1 MTQRWPCGERQ
12 LPAASL
18 SPHENELA
26 LPTPTGPE
34 RSAGIDLI
42 LLSPLPASPTIMPLE
57 TDPLLENG
65 GLLSSPAHPPRSR
78 VSQYLRQPLDPRYGD
93 LLLLFCYIITGLLDS
108 SAVFIWGSF
117 VSMQTGNTVYFG
129 LGLVGTDDD
138 RWIKSGVSIA
148 GFCLG
153 SLCFAAFH
161 RAFAPRQRWVLVA
174 SFVAQLL
181 CIMVAAVIVTIFHS
195 SRNQPLSWLVLVP
208 IVLVAFQSSGQAVT
222 SRVLKYNG
230 LTSVVLTSVYCDLFS
245 HPDLLSPKL
254 LRNTEQM
261 RRTGAVV
268 CLLLGVVLGGFWAHS
283 SIGMM
288 GALWTAAFLKGLI
301 IIAWLS
307 WRKE

>member
-1 MTQRWPCGERQ
+1 
-12 LPAASL
+12 
-18 SPHENELA
+18 
-26 LPTPTGPE
+26 
-34 RSAGIDLI
+34 
-42 LLSPLPASPTIMPLE
+42 MPSE

-65 GLLSSPAHPPRSR
+65 HVSTRSR
-78 VSQYLRQPLDPRYGD
+78 RSFTQYFTQSLDPRYGD

-153 SLCFAAFH
+153 SLAFAAFH
-161 RAFAPRQRWVLVA
+161 RVFPARQRWVLVA
-174 SFVAQLL
+174 SFAIQLL
-181 CIMVAAVIVTIFHS
+181 CIVIAALIVTIFHS

-208 IVLVAFQSSGQAVT
+208 IILVAFQSSGQAVT

-245 HPDLLSPKL
+245 HPDFLSPKL
-254 LRNTEQM
+254 LRNVEEM
-261 RRTGAVV
+261 RRFGAVIA
-268 CLLLGVVLGGFWAHS
+268 LLLGVVIGGFWAHS
-283 SIGMM
+283 SVGMM

-301 IIAWLS
+301 IFAWIF
-307 WRKE
+307 WKEELI

>member
-1 MTQRWPCGERQ
+1 
-12 LPAASL
+12 
-18 SPHENELA
+18 
-26 LPTPTGPE
+26 
-34 RSAGIDLI
+34 
-42 LLSPLPASPTIMPLE
+42 MPSE
-57 TDPLLENG
+57 TSPLLENG
-65 GLLSSPAHPPRSR
+65 DRSPRSR
-78 VSQYLRQPLDPRYGD
+78 SPRSHRSLSTYLKQPLDPRHGD

-161 RAFAPRQRWVLVA
+161 RIFAPRQRWVLIA
-174 SFVAQLL
+174 SFTIQLL
-181 CIMVAAVIVTIFHS
+181 CIVVAALIVTIFHS

-222 SRVLKYNG
+222 SRVLKYNA

-254 LRNTEQM
+254 MRNTEQM
-261 RRTGAVV
+261 RRIGAVV
-268 CLLLGVVLGGFWAHS
+268 FLLIGVVIGGFWAHS
-283 SIGMM
+283 DVGMM

-301 IIAWLS
+301 IIAWIFWS
-307 WRKE
+307 KE

>member
-1 MTQRWPCGERQ
+1 
-12 LPAASL
+12 
-18 SPHENELA
+18 
-26 LPTPTGPE
+26 
-34 RSAGIDLI
+34 
-42 LLSPLPASPTIMPLE
+42 MPSE

-65 GLLSSPAHPPRSR
+65 HTQPSRSPRSQSTL
-78 VSQYLRQPLDPRYGD
+78 SQHFKQSLDPRHGD

-161 RAFAPRQRWVLVA
+161 RLFEPRQRWVLVA
-174 SFVAQLL
+174 SFTIQLL
-181 CIMVAAVIVTIFHS
+181 CIVVAALIVTIFHS
-195 SRNQPLSWLVLVP
+195 SKDQPLGWLVLVP
-208 IVLVAFQSSGQAVT
+208 IILVAFQSSGQAVT
-222 SRVLKYNG
+222 SRVLKYNA

-245 HPDLLSPKL
+245 HPDLFAPKL
-254 LRNTEQM
+254 LARNVEQM
-261 RRTGAVV
+261 RRFGAVV
-268 CLLLGVVLGGFWAHS
+268 FLLVGVVLGGVWAHS
-283 SIGMM
+283 DVGMM

-301 IIAWLS
+301 ILAWIF
-307 WRKE
+307 WKKEE

>member
-1 MTQRWPCGERQ
+1 
-12 LPAASL
+12 
-18 SPHENELA
+18 
-26 LPTPTGPE
+26 
-34 RSAGIDLI
+34 
-42 LLSPLPASPTIMPLE
+42 MPSE
-57 TDPLLENG
+57 SEPLLGNWHPRQTSARSQR
-65 GLLSSPAHPPRSR
+65 LSRYFHDELEPRR
-78 VSQYLRQPLDPRYGD
+78 GD

-161 RAFAPRQRWVLVA
+161 RSFSPRQRWVLCA
-174 SFVAQLL
+174 SFLTQLA
-181 CIMVAAVIVTIFHS
+181 CITGAAIIVTLYRP
-195 SRNQPLSWLVLVP
+195 SRDAPLSWLVLVP
-208 IVLVAFQSSGQAVT
+208 LALVAFQSSGQAVA

-245 HPDLLSPKL
+245 HPNFLSPQVVG
-254 LRNTEQM
+254 NPEEM

-268 CLLLGVVLGGFWAHS
+268 CLLFGVILGGLWANS
-283 SIGMM
+283 SVGLM
-288 GALWTAAFLKGLI
+288 GALWTAALLKAAIVL
-301 IIAWLS
+301 AWLV
-307 WRKE
+307 WRKEECLDI